1 MLFRVPGETVTKSFS
16 PTSIQSY
23 FNGSTPTPHHFT
35 NSAPTFDNFSGPTLT
50 PDNFSSPTQ
59 APYNSK
65 ISTLTRTTINQML
78 RDFLPL

>member
-23 FNGSTPTPHHFT
+23 TPTPHHST
-35 NSAPTFDNFSGPTLT
+35 NSAPTLDNFSGPTLT